1 MLSAGSAI
9 DLSWAEEHVDAI
21 IDSWYPGARGGKA
34 VAEAIFGEYSP
45 SGKLPVTFYQGTEN
59 LPEFTD
65 YSMAHRTYRYTNE
78 NVLYPFGYGLHY
90 GETNYDGMSVDKAES
105 DVNEPVEVFV
115 NVTNDSRYTVNE
127 IVQLYIRHVDAA
139 EYEPGYQLKGIE
151 VVKLEP
157 YETKKVKLT
166 LSPRDFAVIEEDG
179 SCVAVPGIY
188 EISAGGQQPDDR
200 STKLTG
206 KRTERIDITR
216 CGEKTGVDY

>member
-1 MLSAGSAI
+1 MRI
-9 DLSWAEEHVDAI
+9 CVNIVI
-21 IDSWYPGARGGKA
+21 IAQI
-34 VAEAIFGEYSP
+34 AIFGHC
-45 SGKLPVTFYQGTEN
+45 GAT
-59 LPEFTD
+59 
-65 YSMAHRTYRYTNE
+65 
-78 NVLYPFGYGLHY
+78 
-90 GETNYDGMSVDKAES
+90 
-105 DVNEPVEVFV
+105 
-115 NVTNDSRYTVNE
+115 SR
-127 IVQLYIRHVDAA
+127 
-139 EYEPGYQLKGIE
+139 KGIE

-206 KRTERIDITR
+206 KRTERIEIAR

>member
-1 MLSAGSAI
+1 
-9 DLSWAEEHVDAI
+9 
-21 IDSWYPGARGGKA
+21 
-34 VAEAIFGEYSP
+34 
-45 SGKLPVTFYQGTEN
+45 
-59 LPEFTD
+59 
-65 YSMAHRTYRYTNE
+65 
-78 NVLYPFGYGLHY
+78 
-90 GETNYDGMSVDKAES
+90 MSVDKAES
-105 DVNEPVEVFV
+105 DVNESVEVFV

-206 KRTERIDITR
+206 KRTERIEITR